1 MTTENLEIEKK
12 DQVQDYLNMSDE
24 DILNMAPPEP
34 TQAVEAPASDSAAE
48 VPGTAG
54 EATAG
59 EEEEDT
65 QAKTPEAQE
74 EKKDEQEEQAQG
86 EQGVGTEAKEEKGEA
101 GAGTDDPA
109 AVAAN
114 TPGVDYKSEYEKLLT
129 PFKANGR
136 EISVKSVEDAKT
148 LMQMG
153 ANYNK
158 KMAALKPNLKLL
170 KLLENNGLLD
180 EEKLSYLIDLE
191 KKNPQA
197 IGKLVKD
204 SGLNPLDLTTEE
216 NNAYK
221 PTVQKIDD
229 RELELDAVLDEIQ
242 GTDTYNRTLTIVSK
256 EWDGKSKQVIADT
269 PQLLKVIN
277 SHVQSGI
284 YDLISNEMESERTFG
299 RLQGLSD
306 IEAYRQ
312 VGDRLNAAGAFNH
325 LVQQPRQQTP
335 SQPVIVTP
343 KPKMGNDDKLREK
356 KRAASAPSMASPS
369 KAKPEYNPLSLS
381 DDDFAKLVQP
391 RFL

>member
-1 MTTENLEIEKK
+1 MTTEVK
-12 DQVQDYLNMSDE
+12 DEVLGDAPEYLNMSDE
-24 DILNMAPPEP
+24 DIMNMVTPET

-54 EATAG
+54 EATEG
-59 EEEEDT
+59 EEQE
-65 QAKTPEAQE
+65 QATTPETTE
-74 EKKDEQEEQAQG
+74 EATDEQEDQAQG
-86 EQGVGTEAKEEKGEA
+86 TQDETKPEEGQEDA
-101 GAGTDDPA
+101 GSGNTDPA
-109 AVAAN
+109 AADSS
-114 TPGVDYKSEYEKLLT
+114 GFDYEAEYKKLLK

-136 EISVKSVEDAKT
+136 EIAVKSVDDAVT

-170 KLLENNGLLD
+170 KLLENNNLLD
-180 EEKLSYLIDLE
+180 AEKLSYLIDLE
-191 KKNPQA
+191 KKDPKA
-197 IGKLVKD
+197 ISKLVKD
-204 SGLNPLDLTTEE
+204 SGIDPLDLSSDEE
-216 NNAYK
+216 NAYK
-221 PTVQKIDD
+221 PTVKTVDD
-229 RELELDAVLDEIQ
+229 RELELDSVLDEIQ
-242 GTDTYNRTLTIVSK
+242 GTETYNRTLSIVSQ

-269 PQLLKVIN
+269 PQILKVIN

-284 YDLISNEMESERTFG
+284 YDLISQEIESERTFG
-299 RLQGLSD
+299 RLNGLSD

-312 VGDRLNAAGAFNH
+312 VGDRLNEAGAFNH

-335 SQPVIVTP
+335 VAPVIVAP

-356 KRAASAPSMASPS
+356 KRAASAPSVASPS

>member
-1 MTTENLEIEKK
+1 MTTEVK
-12 DQVQDYLNMSDE
+12 DEVLGDAPEYLNMSDE
-24 DILNMAPPEP
+24 DIMNMAPPET

-54 EATAG
+54 EATEG
-59 EEEEDT
+59 EEQE
-65 QAKTPEAQE
+65 QATTPETTE
-74 EKKDEQEEQAQG
+74 EATDEQEDQAQG
-86 EQGVGTEAKEEKGEA
+86 TQDETKPEEGQEDA
-101 GAGTDDPA
+101 GSGNTDPA
-109 AVAAN
+109 AADSS
-114 TPGVDYKSEYEKLLT
+114 GFDYEAEYKKLLK

-136 EISVKSVEDAKT
+136 EIAVKSVDDAVT

-170 KLLENNGLLD
+170 KLLENNNLLD
-180 EEKLSYLIDLE
+180 AEKLSYLIDLE
-191 KKNPQA
+191 KKDPKA
-197 IGKLVKD
+197 ISKLVKD
-204 SGLNPLDLTTEE
+204 SGIDPLDLSSDEE
-216 NNAYK
+216 NAYK
-221 PTVQKIDD
+221 PTVKTVDD
-229 RELELDAVLDEIQ
+229 RELELDSVLDEIQ
-242 GTDTYNRTLTIVSK
+242 GTETYNRTLSIVSQ

-269 PQLLKVIN
+269 PQILKVIN

-284 YDLISNEMESERTFG
+284 YDLISKEVESERTFG
-299 RLQGLSD
+299 RLNGLSD

-312 VGDRLNAAGAFNH
+312 VGDRLNEAGAFNH

-335 SQPVIVTP
+335 VAPVIVAP

-356 KRAASAPSMASPS
+356 KRAASAPSVASPS

>member
-12 DQVQDYLNMSDE
+12 DQEQDYLNMSDE

-59 EEEEDT
+59 EEQEQGT
-65 QAKTPEAQE
+65 TPETTE
-74 EKKDEQEEQAQG
+74 EATDEQEDQAQG
-86 EQGVGTEAKEEKGEA
+86 TQDETKPEEGQEDAGSGNTDLAAADSSGFDYEAE
-101 GAGTDDPA
+101 
-109 AVAAN
+109 
-114 TPGVDYKSEYEKLLT
+114 YKKLLK

-136 EISVKSVEDAKT
+136 EIAVKSVDDAVT

-284 YDLISNEMESERTFG
+284 YDLISKEVESERTFG

-325 LVQQPRQQTP
+325 LVQQPGQQTP

-356 KRAASAPSMASPS
+356 KRAASAPSVASPS

>member
-1 MTTENLEIEKK
+1 MATENT
-12 DQVQDYLNMSDE
+12 DVQDEVLDDAPEYLNMSDE
-24 DILNMAPPEP
+24 DIMNMAPPEP

-54 EATAG
+54 EATEG
-59 EEEEDT
+59 EETPPE
-65 QAKTPEAQE
+65 QAEV
-74 EKKDEQEEQAQG
+74 KDEQEEQAQG
-86 EQGVGTEAKEEKGEA
+86 EQGEGVETKPEESQKDA
-101 GAGTDDPA
+101 GSGDPDPA
-109 AVAAN
+109 AAD
-114 TPGVDYKSEYEKLLT
+114 TSGFDYKSEYEKLLK

-136 EISVKSVEDAKT
+136 EIAVKSVDDAVT

-170 KLLENNGLLD
+170 KLLENNNLLD
-180 EEKLSYLIDLE
+180 AEKLSYLIDLE
-191 KKNPQA
+191 KKDPKA
-197 IGKLVKD
+197 ISKLVKD
-204 SGLNPLDLTTEE
+204 SGIDPLDLSSDEE
-216 NNAYK
+216 NAYK
-221 PTVQKIDD
+221 PTVKTVDD
-229 RELELDAVLDEIQ
+229 RELELDSVLDEIQ
-242 GTDTYNRTLTIVSK
+242 GTETYNRTLSIVSQ

-269 PQLLKVIN
+269 PQILKVIN

-284 YDLISNEMESERTFG
+284 YDLISKEVESERTFG
-299 RLQGLSD
+299 RLNGLSD

-312 VGDRLNAAGAFNH
+312 VGDRLNEAGAFNH

-335 SQPVIVTP
+335 AAPVIVP
-343 KPKMGNDDKLREK
+343 SKPKMGNDDKLREK
-356 KRAASAPSMASPS
+356 KRAASAPQAASPS

>member
-1 MTTENLEIEKK
+1 MTTEVK
-12 DQVQDYLNMSDE
+12 DEVLGDAPEYLNMSDE
-24 DILNMAPPEP
+24 DIMNMATSET

-54 EATAG
+54 EATEG
-59 EEEEDT
+59 EEQE
-65 QAKTPEAQE
+65 QATTPETTE
-74 EKKDEQEEQAQG
+74 EATDEQEDQAQG
-86 EQGVGTEAKEEKGEA
+86 TQDETKPEEGQEDA
-101 GAGTDDPA
+101 GSGNTDPA
-109 AVAAN
+109 AADSS
-114 TPGVDYKSEYEKLLT
+114 GFDYEAEYKKLLK

-136 EISVKSVEDAKT
+136 EIAVKSVDDAVT

-170 KLLENNGLLD
+170 KLLENNNLLD
-180 EEKLSYLIDLE
+180 AEKLSYLIDLE
-191 KKNPQA
+191 KKDPKA
-197 IGKLVKD
+197 ISKLVKD
-204 SGLNPLDLTTEE
+204 SGIDPLDLSSDEE
-216 NNAYK
+216 NAYK
-221 PTVQKIDD
+221 PTVKTVDD
-229 RELELDAVLDEIQ
+229 RELELDSVLDEIQ
-242 GTDTYNRTLTIVSK
+242 GTETYNRTLSIVSQ

-269 PQLLKVIN
+269 PQILKVIN

-284 YDLISNEMESERTFG
+284 YDLISKEVESERTFG
-299 RLQGLSD
+299 RLNGLSD

-312 VGDRLNAAGAFNH
+312 VGDRLNEAGAFNH

-335 SQPVIVTP
+335 VAPVIVAP

-356 KRAASAPSMASPS
+356 KRAASAPSVASPS

>member
-1 MTTENLEIEKK
+1 MATENT
-12 DQVQDYLNMSDE
+12 DVQDEVLDDAPEYLNMSDE
-24 DILNMAPPEP
+24 DIMNMAPPET

-54 EATAG
+54 EATEG
-59 EEEEDT
+59 EEEE
-65 QAKTPEAQE
+65 QAAATGEAT
-74 EKKDEQEEQAQG
+74 DEQEEQAQG
-86 EQGVGTEAKEEKGEA
+86 EQGESVETKPEEGKEDA
-101 GAGTDDPA
+101 GSDDSDPA
-109 AVAAN
+109 AAD
-114 TPGVDYKSEYEKLLT
+114 TSGFDYKSEYEKLLK

-136 EISVKSVEDAKT
+136 EIAVKSVDDAVT

-170 KLLENNGLLD
+170 KLLENNNLLD
-180 EEKLSYLIDLE
+180 AEKLSYLIDLE
-191 KKNPQA
+191 KKDPKA
-197 IGKLVKD
+197 ISKLVKD
-204 SGLNPLDLTTEE
+204 SGIDPLDLSSDEE
-216 NNAYK
+216 NAYK
-221 PTVQKIDD
+221 PTVKTVDD
-229 RELELDAVLDEIQ
+229 RELELDSVLDEIQ
-242 GTDTYNRTLTIVSK
+242 GTETYNRTLSIVSQ

-269 PQLLKVIN
+269 PQILKVIN

-284 YDLISNEMESERTFG
+284 YDLISKEVESERTFG
-299 RLQGLSD
+299 RLNGLSD

-312 VGDRLNAAGAFNH
+312 VGDRLNEAGAFNH

-335 SQPVIVTP
+335 AAPVIVPP

-356 KRAASAPSMASPS
+356 KRAASAPQAASPS

>member
-1 MTTENLEIEKK
+1 MTTEDTE
-12 DQVQDYLNMSDE
+12 VQDPILDDAPDYLNMSDE
-24 DILNMAPPEP
+24 DMMNMSAPEP
-34 TQAVEAPASDSAAE
+34 TQAVEAPASVSAAE

-54 EATAG
+54 EAT
-59 EEEEDT
+59 EEKEE
-65 QAKTPEAQE
+65 QPEAQTQPE
-74 EKKDEQEEQAQG
+74 VQDEQAEQAQG
-86 EQGVGTEAKEEKGEA
+86 EQGESVETKPEESQEDA
-101 GAGTDDPA
+101 GSGDPDPA
-109 AVAAN
+109 AA
-114 TPGVDYKSEYEKLLT
+114 TDPGFDYKSEYEKLLK

-136 EISVKSVEDAKT
+136 EIAVKSVDDAVT

-170 KLLENNGLLD
+170 KLLENNNLLD
-180 EEKLSYLIDLE
+180 AEKLSYLIDLE
-191 KKNPQA
+191 KKDPKA
-197 IGKLVKD
+197 ISKLVKD
-204 SGLNPLDLTTEE
+204 SGIDPLDLSSEE
-216 NNAYK
+216 ENAYK
-221 PTVQKIDD
+221 PTVRTVDD

-242 GTDTYNRTLTIVSK
+242 GTETYNRTLKIVSQ

-269 PQLLKVIN
+269 PQVLKVIN

-284 YDLISNEMESERTFG
+284 YDLISREVESERTFG

-312 VGDRLNAAGAFNH
+312 VGDRLNEAGAFSH

-335 SQPVIVTP
+335 AAPVIVTP

-356 KRAASAPSMASPS
+356 KRAASAPQVASPT
-369 KAKPEYNPLSLS
+369 KAKPEYNPLALS